1 VLGKA
6 SRRLYLQSMAKHTS
20 SGPGAG
26 GNRALR
32 VGEQIRRTLS
42 DILMRGEIHDPDLNR
57 LSITVGEVR
66 VSPDLRVATAF
77 VLPLG
82 GDGKEEAV
90 KLLARHAGD
99 LRRRVGAVLGIRHSP
114 ELRFLADETW
124 DRMDETRRLLSQ
136 DAVRRDIES

>member
-1 VLGKA
+1 
-6 SRRLYLQSMAKHTS
+6 MAKQFS

-42 DILMRGEIHDPDLNR
+42 DMLMRGEIHDPELNK

-66 VSPDLRVATAF
+66 VSADLRVATAY

-82 GDGKEEAV
+82 GAGKEDAV
-90 KLLARHAGD
+90 RLLARHAGEI
-99 LRRRVGAVLGIRHSP
+99 RKHVGAGLGIRHTP
-114 ELRFLADETW
+114 ELRFLIDETW